1 MDKKIAIITCSNA
14 CLDYM
19 EYDHDIKIFRSSI
32 HLGDESFVDFIDIT
46 ATEFYK
52 RLEEDKSLFPST
64 SFMPLGQMIEI
75 YEDLVKEGYTDAL
88 VIPISK
94 EMSGIYNAAR
104 LAAQEVEEL
113 NVTIF
118 NSKTLAYPEAK
129 MVLLAADMVKEGK
142 DIPEILK
149 ELEYIRDNNKIYF
162 AVNTLTYLVK
172 NGRLSNA
179 SGFIGGALKIKPV
192 LTISKEGK
200 VETHEKIRTFSKAV
214 ERVLELYFR
223 ETKGLDVEPFVIHA
237 NNEETRDYILK
248 RLKEQDPTLKD
259 IVVMPLTAG
268 VGAHA
273 GPKTIAL
280 GYYIKK

>member
-19 EYDHDIKIFRSSI
+19 DYKHDIKVFRSSI
-32 HLGDESFVDFIDIT
+32 HLGEESFVDFIDLS

-52 RLEEDKSLFPST
+52 RLEEDKSIFPST
-64 SFMPLGQMIEI
+64 SYLPIGQMMEI
-75 YEDLVKEGYTDAL
+75 YEDLVKDGYTDAL

-94 EMSGIYNAAR
+94 EMSGIYNASIMASK
-104 LAAQEVEEL
+104 EVVGL
-113 NVTIF
+113 NVTVF
-118 NSKTLAYPEAK
+118 NSKTVAYPEAK
-129 MVLLAADMVKEGK
+129 MVLKAADMVEEGK

-149 ELEYIRDNNKIYF
+149 ELEYIRDNHKIYF

-200 VETHEKIRTFSKAV
+200 VETYEKIRTFPKAV
-214 ERVLELYFR
+214 ERVLKLYFD
-223 ETKGLDVEPFVIHA
+223 ETKDLDVEPFIIHA
-237 NNEETRDYILK
+237 NNDEYKDYIMK
-248 RLKEQDPTLKD
+248 RLKEHNPELKD
-259 IVVMPLTAG
+259 IVNMPLTAG
-268 VGAHA
+268 VGAHS